1 LSKSIPTP
9 KAKPKFLSKAQE
21 RKFSTFFKVRLPK
34 MQSKDLGELESEV
47 VASFQTLAG
56 LLWGID
62 PQLLIYPWV
71 NSTANRPLKKG
82 GQTPKHRD
90 GLKIYADNVYLEQYK
105 SPWLKLRV
113 GHTTDEESFDG
124 EEFRAALMRSD
135 MNFYKEKLQTKFT
148 CRTGWL
154 LGTHNMA
161 FNARNLE
168 AAIEQ
173 LPEFKEIPIEVR
185 MEPIR
190 TKRGSAKKPASRA
203 KDDKAAAFIWA
214 AHVWTS
220 WEKSAVCRKALSDL
234 YSSRNKEGFPLGIQA
249 RFVPYT
255 LDSRFITTPKTAQNV
270 ERMKSKQ
277 KRFNDR
283 TSTARNFTIIGLDY
297 ECPDL
302 GVTLREV
309 LMGLR
314 SSSQPE
320 RNLFVAVDQMTNY
333 SSVVMAFHEDLEQEA
348 TTVIPALPI
357 ILEAKLGP
365 SAWTWFNEEAKEYS
379 AGYRWD
385 KTVGLVSIE
394 DERTDEILAEWSSEE
409 ELEDG
414 ETEDIPVARIEA
426 FDIVLNQPGKNQY
439 NDNYS
444 IGTFKTACDPK
455 TKTGPK
461 SPASSLAS
469 TTSTAPSSVETTSI
483 ISPSTSTLSNE
494 SPREE
499 LFNHWCQD
507 DQFRIQAMEW
517 LAKNMTL
524 QETKTP
530 PKDATE
536 ETNTGGEKNG

>member
-1 LSKSIPTP
+1 
-9 KAKPKFLSKAQE
+9 
-21 RKFSTFFKVRLPK
+21 
-34 MQSKDLGELESEV
+34 
-47 VASFQTLAG
+47 
-56 LLWGID
+56 
-62 PQLLIYPWV
+62 
-71 NSTANRPLKKG
+71 
-82 GQTPKHRD
+82 
-90 GLKIYADNVYLEQYK
+90 
-105 SPWLKLRV
+105 
-113 GHTTDEESFDG
+113 
-124 EEFRAALMRSD
+124 MRSD

-168 AAIEQ
+168 TAIEQ

-185 MEPIR
+185 IEPIR
-190 TKRGSAKKPASRA
+190 TKRGSAKKTSKAN
-203 KDDKAAAFIWA
+203 DKIAAFVWA

-220 WEKSAVCRKALSDL
+220 WEKAACRKALSNL

-255 LDSRFITTPKTAQNV
+255 LDSRFITTLKTAQNV

-314 SSSQPE
+314 SSSQPDK
-320 RNLFVAVDQMTNY
+320 NLFVAVDQMTNY

-357 ILEAKLGP
+357 IIEAKFGP
-365 SAWTWFNEEAKEYS
+365 SAWTWFNKEAKEYA

-394 DERTDEILAEWSSEE
+394 DERTDEILAEWSSKE

-414 ETEDIPVARIEA
+414 ETEALPVARIEA
-426 FDIVLNQPGKNQY
+426 FNIVLNQAGKNQY

-455 TKTGPK
+455 TKTAR
-461 SPASSLAS
+461 SPASSTAS
-469 TTSTAPSSVETTSI
+469 TASTAPSSVETTSI
-483 ISPSTSTLSNE
+483 ISPSTSTLSNA
-494 SPREE
+494 SLREE
-499 LFNHWCQD
+499 LFNQWCQD

-536 ETNTGGEKNG
+536 ETNTGGKKNG